1 MVPKQLD
8 KYIGG
13 NGEKDQ
19 EKPQKSLK
27 MEEKVDTL
35 EFIRVKKFCSS
46 KDIFEKP
53 WVSGR
58 GTCLAALEE
67 VAMATQALPSLII
80 CYYIA
85 HTSRKEKYKGR
96 LLIQDDAKKLS

>member
-19 EKPQKSLK
+19 EKPHKSLK

-58 GTCLAALEE
+58 GMWLAALEE

-80 CYYIA
+80 CYY
-85 HTSRKEKYKGR
+85 TS
-96 LLIQDDAKKLS
+96 SH

>member
-8 KYIGG
+8 KYVEGH
-13 NGEKDQ
+13 GEKDQ
-19 EKPQKSLK
+19 EKPHKSLK
-27 MEEKVDTL
+27 MKEKVGTL

-58 GTCLAALEE
+58 GTWLAALEE
-67 VAMATQALPSLII
+67 VAMVTQALPSLM
-80 CYYIA
+80 
-85 HTSRKEKYKGR
+85 
-96 LLIQDDAKKLS
+96 LL